1 MEESSEIDFDSASEN
16 IVSDAIEDPIALDNS
31 FTSSFTENNEN
42 SSHSSIDFDLPK
54 NISSVIKVI
63 GVGGGGSNAVNYMI
77 KEGIKGVDFIICNT
91 DAQALEKGQ
100 APTKLQL
107 GMSITEGLGAGENP
121 SVGEKAALESEH
133 EIHSILQNNTK
144 MVFITAGM
152 GGGTGTG
159 AAPVI
164 AEIAKELGAL
174 TVAVV
179 TKPFNFE
186 GQKRKAAAE
195 QGIAELVE
203 EVDSLITI
211 PNQKLMDILGRKT
224 SMEEAFAKA
233 DDILKGAVQGIS
245 DIIMKPGYI
254 NVDFADVKTVMSE
267 KGIAMM
273 GTGQSSADERGI
285 DAASQAVSSELLEDI
300 ELKDARGILVNI
312 TAKSPTMADFD
323 EVDSVIR
330 DFTADDATIIYGT
343 VMEDSMD
350 EEELLVT
357 VVATG
362 VNQKT
367 ATLAVDNSK
376 RATVKLNP
384 VGLETHKIDQSVE
397 SGGTSSAEDID
408 FLDVPTF
415 MRKQVD

>member
-1 MEESSEIDFDSASEN
+1 MNWEI
-16 IVSDAIEDPIALDNS
+16 IEDNAGLA
-31 FTSSFTENNEN
+31 
-42 SSHSSIDFDLPK
+42 K
-54 NISSVIKVI
+54 IKVI
-63 GVGGGGSNAVNYMI
+63 GVGGAGGNAVIHMI
-77 KEGIKGVDFIICNT
+77 NHEIQGADFICANT
-91 DAQALEKGQ
+91 DSQALDRATGS
-100 APTKLQL
+100 TILKL
-107 GMSITEGLGAGENP
+107 GDNVTRGLGAGADP
-121 SVGEKAALESEH
+121 KVGRAAAERDRAAIEELLSGADM
-133 EIHSILQNNTK
+133 I
-144 MVFITAGM
+144 FITAGM

-186 GQKRKAAAE
+186 GHKRKAAAE

-367 ATLAVDNSK
+367 ATLAVDNSR
-376 RATVKLNP
+376 RATVQLNP
-384 VGLETHKIDQSVE
+384 VGLDAPKLDKSVE

>member
-1 MEESSEIDFDSASEN
+1 MNWEIIEENAGL
-16 IVSDAIEDPIALDNS
+16 A
-31 FTSSFTENNEN
+31 
-42 SSHSSIDFDLPK
+42 K
-54 NISSVIKVI
+54 IKVI
-63 GVGGGGSNAVNYMI
+63 GVGGAGGNAVIHMI
-77 KEGIKGVDFIICNT
+77 NHEIQGAEFICANT
-91 DAQALEKGQ
+91 DSQALDRAKGS
-100 APTKLQL
+100 TILKL
-107 GMSITEGLGAGENP
+107 GDNVTRGLGAGADP
-121 SVGEKAALESEH
+121 QVGKAAAERDRAAIEELLSGADM
-133 EIHSILQNNTK
+133 I
-144 MVFITAGM
+144 FITAGM

-186 GQKRKAAAE
+186 GHKRKAAAE

-285 DAASQAVSSELLEDI
+285 DAANQAVSSELLEDI

-367 ATLAVDNSK
+367 ATLAVDNSR
-376 RATVKLNP
+376 RATVQLNP
-384 VGLETHKIDQSVE
+384 VGLDTPPLDQSVK

>member
-1 MEESSEIDFDSASEN
+1 MNWEIIEENAGL
-16 IVSDAIEDPIALDNS
+16 A
-31 FTSSFTENNEN
+31 
-42 SSHSSIDFDLPK
+42 K
-54 NISSVIKVI
+54 IKVI
-63 GVGGGGSNAVNYMI
+63 GVGGAGGNAVIHMI
-77 KEGIKGVDFIICNT
+77 NNDIQGADFICANT
-91 DAQALEKGQ
+91 DSQALDRATGS
-100 APTKLQL
+100 TILKL
-107 GMSITEGLGAGENP
+107 GDNVTRGLGAGADP
-121 SVGEKAALESEH
+121 KVGRAAAERDRAAIEELLAGADM
-133 EIHSILQNNTK
+133 I
-144 MVFITAGM
+144 FITAGM

-186 GQKRKAAAE
+186 GHKRKAAAE

-211 PNQKLMDILGRKT
+211 PNQKLMDILGKKT
-224 SMEEAFAKA
+224 SMEDAFAKA

-273 GTGQSSADERGI
+273 GTGKSSIDERGI

-323 EVDSVIR
+323 EVDSVIQE
-330 DFTADDATIIYGT
+330 FTAEDATIIYGT

-350 EEELLVT
+350 DDELLVT

-362 VNQKT
+362 VNQQT
-367 ATLAVDNSK
+367 ATLAVDNSR
-376 RATVKLNP
+376 RATVQLNP
-384 VGLETHKIDQSVE
+384 VGLDSAQVGQNNE

>member
-1 MEESSEIDFDSASEN
+1 MNWEIIEENAGL
-16 IVSDAIEDPIALDNS
+16 A
-31 FTSSFTENNEN
+31 
-42 SSHSSIDFDLPK
+42 K
-54 NISSVIKVI
+54 IKVI
-63 GVGGGGSNAVNYMI
+63 GVGGAGGNAVIHMI
-77 KEGIKGVDFIICNT
+77 NHEIQGAEFICANT
-91 DAQALEKGQ
+91 DSQALDRAKGS
-100 APTKLQL
+100 TILKL
-107 GMSITEGLGAGENP
+107 GDNVTRGLGAGADP
-121 SVGEKAALESEH
+121 QVGKAAAERDRAAIEELLSGADM
-133 EIHSILQNNTK
+133 I
-144 MVFITAGM
+144 FITAGM

-186 GQKRKAAAE
+186 GHKRKAAAE

-211 PNQKLMDILGRKT
+211 PNQKLLDILGRKT

-285 DAASQAVSSELLEDI
+285 DAANQAVSSELLEDI

-367 ATLAVDNSK
+367 ATLAVDNSR
-376 RATVKLNP
+376 RATVQLNP
-384 VGLETHKIDQSVE
+384 VGLDTPPIDQSVK

>member
-1 MEESSEIDFDSASEN
+1 MNWEIIEENAGL
-16 IVSDAIEDPIALDNS
+16 A
-31 FTSSFTENNEN
+31 
-42 SSHSSIDFDLPK
+42 K
-54 NISSVIKVI
+54 IKVI
-63 GVGGGGSNAVNYMI
+63 GVGGAGGNAVIHMI
-77 KEGIKGVDFIICNT
+77 NHEIQGADFICANT
-91 DAQALEKGQ
+91 DSQALDRVKGS
-100 APTKLQL
+100 TILKL
-107 GMSITEGLGAGENP
+107 GDNVTRGLGAGADP
-121 SVGEKAALESEH
+121 QVGRAAAERDRAAIEELLCGADM
-133 EIHSILQNNTK
+133 I
-144 MVFITAGM
+144 FITAGM

-211 PNQKLMDILGRKT
+211 PNQKLMDILGKKT
-224 SMEEAFAKA
+224 SMEDAFAKA

-350 EEELLVT
+350 ENELLVT

-362 VNQKT
+362 VNQKS
-367 ATLAVDNSK
+367 ATIAVDNSR
-376 RATVKLNP
+376 RATVQLNP
-384 VGLETHKIDQSVE
+384 VGLDTPKISQSVE

>member
-1 MEESSEIDFDSASEN
+1 MNWEIIEENAGL
-16 IVSDAIEDPIALDNS
+16 A
-31 FTSSFTENNEN
+31 
-42 SSHSSIDFDLPK
+42 K
-54 NISSVIKVI
+54 IKVI
-63 GVGGGGSNAVNYMI
+63 GVGGAGGNAVIHMI
-77 KEGIKGVDFIICNT
+77 NHEIQGADFICANT
-91 DAQALEKGQ
+91 DSQALDRAKGS
-100 APTKLQL
+100 TILKL
-107 GMSITEGLGAGENP
+107 GDNVTRGLGAGADP
-121 SVGEKAALESEH
+121 QVGRAAAERDRAAIEELLSGADM
-133 EIHSILQNNTK
+133 I
-144 MVFITAGM
+144 FITAGM

-186 GQKRKAAAE
+186 GHKRKAAAE

-397 SGGTSSAEDID
+397 SGGTSSAEDIN

>member
-1 MEESSEIDFDSASEN
+1 MNWEIIEENAGL
-16 IVSDAIEDPIALDNS
+16 A
-31 FTSSFTENNEN
+31 
-42 SSHSSIDFDLPK
+42 K
-54 NISSVIKVI
+54 IKVI
-63 GVGGGGSNAVNYMI
+63 GVGGAGGNAVIHMI
-77 KEGIKGVDFIICNT
+77 NHEIQGADFICANT
-91 DAQALEKGQ
+91 DSQALDRAKGS
-100 APTKLQL
+100 TILKL
-107 GMSITEGLGAGENP
+107 GDNVTRGLGAGADP
-121 SVGEKAALESEH
+121 QVGRAAAERDRAAIEELLAGADM
-133 EIHSILQNNTK
+133 I
-144 MVFITAGM
+144 FITAGM

-186 GQKRKAAAE
+186 GHKRKAAAE

-285 DAASQAVSSELLEDI
+285 DAANQAVSSELLEDI

-350 EEELLVT
+350 DEELLVT

-367 ATLAVDNSK
+367 ATLAVDNSR
-376 RATVKLNP
+376 RATVQLNP
-384 VGLETHKIDQSVE
+384 VGLDAPKIDQTVE

>member
-1 MEESSEIDFDSASEN
+1 MNWEIIEENAGL
-16 IVSDAIEDPIALDNS
+16 A
-31 FTSSFTENNEN
+31 
-42 SSHSSIDFDLPK
+42 K
-54 NISSVIKVI
+54 IKVI
-63 GVGGGGSNAVNYMI
+63 GVGGAGGNAVMHMI
-77 KEGIKGVDFIICNT
+77 NNDIQGADFICANT
-91 DAQALEKGQ
+91 DSQALDRATGS
-100 APTKLQL
+100 TILKL
-107 GMSITEGLGAGENP
+107 GDNVTRGLGAGADP
-121 SVGEKAALESEH
+121 LVGKAAAERDRAAIEELLSGADM
-133 EIHSILQNNTK
+133 I
-144 MVFITAGM
+144 FITAGM

-164 AEIAKELGAL
+164 AEIAKDLGAL

-186 GQKRKAAAE
+186 GHKRKAAAE

-211 PNQKLMDILGRKT
+211 PNQKLMDILGKKT
-224 SMEEAFAKA
+224 SMEDAFAKA

-323 EVDSVIR
+323 EVDSVIKE
-330 DFTADDATIIYGT
+330 FTADDATIIYGT
-343 VMEDSMD
+343 VVEDSMD
-350 EEELLVT
+350 DDELLVT

-367 ATLAVDNSK
+367 ATLAVDNSRK
-376 RATVKLNP
+376 ATVQLNP
-384 VGLETHKIDQSVE
+384 VGLDASTKNSSIE

>member
-1 MEESSEIDFDSASEN
+1 MNWEIIEENAGL
-16 IVSDAIEDPIALDNS
+16 A
-31 FTSSFTENNEN
+31 
-42 SSHSSIDFDLPK
+42 K
-54 NISSVIKVI
+54 IKVI
-63 GVGGGGSNAVNYMI
+63 GVGGAGGNAVIHMI
-77 KEGIKGVDFIICNT
+77 NHEIQGAEFICANT
-91 DAQALEKGQ
+91 DSQALDRAKGS
-100 APTKLQL
+100 TILKL
-107 GMSITEGLGAGENP
+107 GDNVTRGLGAGADP
-121 SVGEKAALESEH
+121 QVGKAAAERDRAAIEELLSGADM
-133 EIHSILQNNTK
+133 I
-144 MVFITAGM
+144 FITAGM

-186 GQKRKAAAE
+186 GHKRKAAAE

-285 DAASQAVSSELLEDI
+285 DAANQAVSSELLEDI

-367 ATLAVDNSK
+367 ATLAVDNSR
-376 RATVKLNP
+376 RATVQLNP
-384 VGLETHKIDQSVE
+384 VGLDTPSIDQSIK

>member
-1 MEESSEIDFDSASEN
+1 MNWEIIEENAGL
-16 IVSDAIEDPIALDNS
+16 A
-31 FTSSFTENNEN
+31 
-42 SSHSSIDFDLPK
+42 K
-54 NISSVIKVI
+54 IKVI
-63 GVGGGGSNAVNYMI
+63 GVGGAGGNAVIHMI
-77 KEGIKGVDFIICNT
+77 NNEIQGADFICANT
-91 DAQALEKGQ
+91 DSQALDRATGS
-100 APTKLQL
+100 TILKL
-107 GMSITEGLGAGENP
+107 GDNVTRGLGAGADP
-121 SVGEKAALESEH
+121 KVGRAAAERDRAAIEELLAGADM
-133 EIHSILQNNTK
+133 I
-144 MVFITAGM
+144 FITAGM

-186 GQKRKAAAE
+186 GHKRKAAAE

-211 PNQKLMDILGRKT
+211 PNQKLMDILGKKT

-343 VMEDSMD
+343 VMENSME

-376 RATVKLNP
+376 RATVQLNP
-384 VGLETHKIDQSVE
+384 VGLDAPKIDQTIE
-397 SGGTSSAEDID
+397 SGGTSSAEDIE

>member
-1 MEESSEIDFDSASEN
+1 MNWEIIEENAGL
-16 IVSDAIEDPIALDNS
+16 A
-31 FTSSFTENNEN
+31 
-42 SSHSSIDFDLPK
+42 K
-54 NISSVIKVI
+54 IKVI
-63 GVGGGGSNAVNYMI
+63 GVGGAGGNAVIHMI
-77 KEGIKGVDFIICNT
+77 NHEIQGADFICANT
-91 DAQALEKGQ
+91 DSQALDRAKGS
-100 APTKLQL
+100 TILKL
-107 GMSITEGLGAGENP
+107 GDNVTRGLGAGADP
-121 SVGEKAALESEH
+121 QVGRAAAERDRAAIEELLAGADM
-133 EIHSILQNNTK
+133 I
-144 MVFITAGM
+144 FITAGM

-186 GQKRKAAAE
+186 GHKRKAAAE

-376 RATVKLNP
+376 RATVQLNP
-384 VGLETHKIDQSVE
+384 VGLDAPKIDQTVE

>member
-1 MEESSEIDFDSASEN
+1 MNWEIIEENAGL
-16 IVSDAIEDPIALDNS
+16 A
-31 FTSSFTENNEN
+31 
-42 SSHSSIDFDLPK
+42 K
-54 NISSVIKVI
+54 IKVI
-63 GVGGGGSNAVNYMI
+63 GVGGAGGNAVIHMI
-77 KEGIKGVDFIICNT
+77 NHEIQGADFICANT
-91 DAQALEKGQ
+91 DSQALDRANGS
-100 APTKLQL
+100 TILKL
-107 GMSITEGLGAGENP
+107 GDNVTRGLGAGADP
-121 SVGEKAALESEH
+121 QVGRAAAERDRAAIEELLAGADM
-133 EIHSILQNNTK
+133 I
-144 MVFITAGM
+144 FITAGM

-186 GQKRKAAAE
+186 GHKRKAAAE

-362 VNQKT
+362 VNQKS
-367 ATLAVDNSK
+367 ATLAVDNSR
-376 RATVKLNP
+376 RATVQLNP
-384 VGLETHKIDQSVE
+384 VGLDAPKIDQTVE

>member
-1 MEESSEIDFDSASEN
+1 MNWEI
-16 IVSDAIEDPIALDNS
+16 IEDNAGLA
-31 FTSSFTENNEN
+31 
-42 SSHSSIDFDLPK
+42 K
-54 NISSVIKVI
+54 IKVI
-63 GVGGGGSNAVNYMI
+63 GVGGAGGNAVIHMI
-77 KEGIKGVDFIICNT
+77 NHEIQGADFICANT
-91 DAQALEKGQ
+91 DSQALDRATGS
-100 APTKLQL
+100 TILKL
-107 GMSITEGLGAGENP
+107 GDNVTRGLGAGADP
-121 SVGEKAALESEH
+121 QVGRAAAERDRAAIEELLSGSDM
-133 EIHSILQNNTK
+133 I
-144 MVFITAGM
+144 FITAGM

-186 GQKRKAAAE
+186 GHKRKAAAE

-273 GTGQSSADERGI
+273 GTGKSSADERGI

-367 ATLAVDNSK
+367 ATLAVDNSR
-376 RATVKLNP
+376 RATVQLNP
-384 VGLETHKIDQSVE
+384 VGLDAPKLDKSVE

>member
-1 MEESSEIDFDSASEN
+1 MNWEIIEENAGL
-16 IVSDAIEDPIALDNS
+16 A
-31 FTSSFTENNEN
+31 
-42 SSHSSIDFDLPK
+42 K
-54 NISSVIKVI
+54 IKVI
-63 GVGGGGSNAVNYMI
+63 GVGGAGGNAVIHMI
-77 KEGIKGVDFIICNT
+77 NHEIQGAEFICANT
-91 DAQALEKGQ
+91 DSQALDRAKGS
-100 APTKLQL
+100 TILKL
-107 GMSITEGLGAGENP
+107 GDNVTRGLGAGADP
-121 SVGEKAALESEH
+121 QVGKAAAERDRAAIEELLSGADM
-133 EIHSILQNNTK
+133 I
-144 MVFITAGM
+144 FITAGM

-164 AEIAKELGAL
+164 AQVAKELGAL

-186 GQKRKAAAE
+186 GHKRKAAAE

-330 DFTADDATIIYGT
+330 DFTAKDATIIYGT

-367 ATLAVDNSK
+367 ATLAVDNSR
-376 RATVKLNP
+376 RATVQLNP
-384 VGLETHKIDQSVE
+384 VGLDTPKTDQSVK

>member
-1 MEESSEIDFDSASEN
+1 MNWEIIEENAGL
-16 IVSDAIEDPIALDNS
+16 A
-31 FTSSFTENNEN
+31 
-42 SSHSSIDFDLPK
+42 K
-54 NISSVIKVI
+54 IKVI
-63 GVGGGGSNAVNYMI
+63 GVGGAGGNAVIHMI
-77 KEGIKGVDFIICNT
+77 NHEIQGADFICANT
-91 DAQALEKGQ
+91 DSQALDRAKGS
-100 APTKLQL
+100 TILKL
-107 GMSITEGLGAGENP
+107 GDNVTRGLGAGADP
-121 SVGEKAALESEH
+121 QVGRAAAERDRAAIEELLSGADM
-133 EIHSILQNNTK
+133 I
-144 MVFITAGM
+144 FITAGM

-164 AEIAKELGAL
+164 AQIAKELGAL

-186 GQKRKAAAE
+186 GHKRKAAAE

-415 MRKQVD
+415 MRKQVG

>member
-1 MEESSEIDFDSASEN
+1 MNWEIIEENAGL
-16 IVSDAIEDPIALDNS
+16 A
-31 FTSSFTENNEN
+31 
-42 SSHSSIDFDLPK
+42 K
-54 NISSVIKVI
+54 IKVI
-63 GVGGGGSNAVNYMI
+63 GVGGAGGNAVIHMI
-77 KEGIKGVDFIICNT
+77 NHEIQGAEFICANT
-91 DAQALEKGQ
+91 DSQALDRAKGS
-100 APTKLQL
+100 TILKL
-107 GMSITEGLGAGENP
+107 GDNVTRGLGAGADP
-121 SVGEKAALESEH
+121 QVGKAAAERDRAAIEDLLSGADM
-133 EIHSILQNNTK
+133 I
-144 MVFITAGM
+144 FITAGM

-186 GQKRKAAAE
+186 GHKRKAAAE

-285 DAASQAVSSELLEDI
+285 DAANQAVSSELLEDI

-384 VGLETHKIDQSVE
+384 VGLDTPPIDQSVK

>member
-1 MEESSEIDFDSASEN
+1 MNWEIIEENAGL
-16 IVSDAIEDPIALDNS
+16 A
-31 FTSSFTENNEN
+31 
-42 SSHSSIDFDLPK
+42 K
-54 NISSVIKVI
+54 IKVI
-63 GVGGGGSNAVNYMI
+63 GVGGAGGNAVIHMI
-77 KEGIKGVDFIICNT
+77 NHEIQGAEFICANT
-91 DAQALEKGQ
+91 DSQALDRAKGS
-100 APTKLQL
+100 TILKL
-107 GMSITEGLGAGENP
+107 GDNVTRGLGAGADP
-121 SVGEKAALESEH
+121 QVGKAAAERDRAAIEELLSGADM
-133 EIHSILQNNTK
+133 I
-144 MVFITAGM
+144 FITAGM

-186 GQKRKAAAE
+186 GHKRKAAAE

-285 DAASQAVSSELLEDI
+285 DAANQAVSSELLEDI

-362 VNQKT
+362 VNQTT
-367 ATLAVDNSK
+367 ATLAVDNSR
-376 RATVKLNP
+376 RATVQLNP
-384 VGLETHKIDQSVE
+384 VGLDTPSIDQSVK